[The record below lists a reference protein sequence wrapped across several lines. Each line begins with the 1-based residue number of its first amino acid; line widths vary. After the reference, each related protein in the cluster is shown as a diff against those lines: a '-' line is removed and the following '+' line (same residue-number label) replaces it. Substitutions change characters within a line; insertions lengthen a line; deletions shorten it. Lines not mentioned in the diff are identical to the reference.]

1 MIFTNIEDAIEECI
15 FRRYHT
21 GVQKRHY
28 GVVQLNGYQMA
39 VRIVRNSKPFNFMW
53 TTKSCVSH

>member
-1 MIFTNIEDAIEECI
+1 MIFTNIDDAIEECI

-39 VRIVRNSKPFNFMW
+39 VRIVRNNKPFNFMW
-53 TTKSCVSH
+53 STKHA

>member
-39 VRIVRNSKPFNFMW
+39 VRIVRNSKPFNYMW
-53 TTKSCVSH
+53 STKHA

>member
-28 GVVQLNGYQMA
+28 GVVQLNGYQMV
-39 VRIVRNSKPFNFMW
+39 VRIVRKSRPFNFMW
-53 TTKSCVSH
+53 STKSCVNH